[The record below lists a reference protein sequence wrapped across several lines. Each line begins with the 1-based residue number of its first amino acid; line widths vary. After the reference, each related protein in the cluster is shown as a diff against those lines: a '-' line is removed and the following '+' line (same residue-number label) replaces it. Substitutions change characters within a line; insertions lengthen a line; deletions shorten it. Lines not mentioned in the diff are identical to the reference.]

1 MATPDVRLHLGD
13 LITVVGTPSELERIV
28 AWIGDIAGEPIN
40 RERGELDMRRIVV
53 SNREVAGHALG
64 DLDFP
69 GRFGAVVTRVR
80 RGDALPVPLD
90 GPVVELGDR
99 RPPPRAPRRHA
110 AT

>member
-1 MATPDVRLHLGD
+1 M
-13 LITVVGTPSELERIV
+13 
-28 AWIGDIAGEPIN
+28 N

-80 RGDALPVPLD
+80 RGDVDFVPDD
-90 GPVVELGDR
+90 GTVVELGTASASS
-99 RPPPRAPRRHA
+99 RP
-110 AT
+110 ATSSAT